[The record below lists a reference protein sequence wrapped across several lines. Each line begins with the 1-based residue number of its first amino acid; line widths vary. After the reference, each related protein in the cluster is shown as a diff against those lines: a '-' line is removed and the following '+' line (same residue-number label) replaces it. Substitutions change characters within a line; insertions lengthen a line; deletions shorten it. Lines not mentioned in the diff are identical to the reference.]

1 MGGLPRPADIPG
13 EQLVISGVTQAGC
26 VNDSAA
32 PAERRCWA
40 SRRLY
45 VDVALDAK
53 DLTPDDRLLP
63 ANYTVRMFNV
73 TYVCQWELTQACLAR
88 YGPGGCV
95 LQALAAAAPP
105 PPLVVAGGS
114 GCGADGGATG
124 SGGTRN
130 SSSSGQRCD
139 GATKEAASVLLPVV
153 LACSLG
159 GAAFIAAAVGVGAW
173 MLHRRSRSRSRA
185 KTGEPRCW
193 FSPLAG
199 FMDTLTP
206 AAAAAAAASCMSGSQ
221 QTTQQHGSSAAVADE
236 DRAAAA
242 ASSCRLALLELSG
255 TAAVAAADRG
265 NCPTGLLQPP
275 AGGAQQGPLLEGD
288 QARQELQGGTCA
300 AAVAACGPNIVTVT
314 AGAATHQLALGSLQD
329 LLLQESDSLPAVV
342 VSAATEAAAAAAAV
356 APATQPSAVVTSLT
370 PQRADLDVGVEC
382 GNEVTLDHIALGRGS
397 FGRVVVGT
405 YRGEKVAV
413 KLIGG
418 ESGLAGIPNSE
429 VLLECLSREVEVL
442 GRCCHPNVVRLLAA
456 CLTPPQPCLVMELM
470 QTSLERLLHARPAR
484 LLPLQTVLHISLD
497 IARGLEFLHPTILH
511 RDLKPANVLING
523 ADTARPLAKLA
534 DFGLSRLLTT
544 ALITQHPEAGT
555 PPYLAPECFDPDDF
569 KVTHQADIYSLGVV
583 IAEMLAGERPWEGH
597 TIVQLGVQVALL
609 GKRPTLLQGLSSDRC
624 PRKLWQLVYDCWDKD
639 PQRRPAAAEVV
650 KTLILVQ
657 QQVGAGGGDGP
668 GKMS

>member
-159 GAAFIAAAVGVGAW
+159 
-173 MLHRRSRSRSRA
+173 
-185 KTGEPRCW
+185 
-193 FSPLAG
+193 
-199 FMDTLTP
+199 
-206 AAAAAAAASCMSGSQ
+206 
-221 QTTQQHGSSAAVADE
+221 
-236 DRAAAA
+236 
-242 ASSCRLALLELSG
+242 
-255 TAAVAAADRG
+255 
-265 NCPTGLLQPP
+265 
-275 AGGAQQGPLLEGD
+275 
-288 QARQELQGGTCA
+288 
-300 AAVAACGPNIVTVT
+300 
-314 AGAATHQLALGSLQD
+314 GAATHQLALGSLQD

-555 PPYLAPECFDPDDF
+555 PPYLAPECFDPDNF

-657 QQVGAGGGDGP
+657 QQVGAGGGGWA
-668 GKMS
+668 GKDVVRWVCGGRAFIIRWVRGRVAGWLANWVAGWLGGWIYR